1 MLHLVFQSL
10 SDSSVLERFAYG
22 DDVVFLE
29 DAIFALAK
37 NARLA
42 VVLTRLLEY
51 NRFYVLADDIA
62 ARGLSAEELVNGIA
76 VIDYVGLVELTV
88 NNPLIQ
94 SWS

>member
-10 SDSSVLERFAYG
+10 ADSSILERFAQG
-22 DDVVFLE
+22 DDAVFLE
-29 DAIFALAK
+29 DAVFALAK

-42 VVLTRLLEY
+42 AVLTRLLEH

-76 VIDYVGLVELTV
+76 VIDYAGLVALTV
-88 NNPLIQ
+88 NNVLIQ